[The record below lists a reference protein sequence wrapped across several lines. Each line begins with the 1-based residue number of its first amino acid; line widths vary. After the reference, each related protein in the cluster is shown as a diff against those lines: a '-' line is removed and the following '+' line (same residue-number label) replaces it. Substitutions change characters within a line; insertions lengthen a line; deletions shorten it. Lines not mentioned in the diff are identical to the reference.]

1 MGSRVL
7 PGTGPAPGTAP
18 GTASG
23 LAPTTPTTWGDST
36 GNQFRLGIGLVAG
49 NFDTTAASGDESLA
63 KLATHFDSK
72 TFQKI
77 ITDLYSTITNG
88 YTANYTY
95 AYGAIADAINQAG
108 KSGLTL
114 AEGYDI
120 NGATSKSGTWG
131 NFATSKSPSGGNGA
145 GNGNGAGPS
154 YGSYGPG
161 LTDMS
166 ANAELTA
173 YAQVLGN
180 LNAWGLD
187 SLSDK
192 AWQMISDP
200 GYHLNAGMVMQEIRN
215 TPEYKAAFPGM
226 DEIQSKGL
234 NMTENQ
240 YLNHKMDIQ
249 DQFANAGI
257 PNKML
262 TPEEMGKLISNGVY
276 QGNLGARLQKGY
288 EMVKNADPY
297 IKKTLQDWYGVK
309 PGHLLAYMVSP
320 KHGQAQIVKEVQTAM
335 INTEAH
341 NAKFNGLDQKTAEQL
356 SKQMTSSGYGMDYY
370 RTGFAKAAGE
380 QPLEQAQLGQMGQ
393 ATTSQ
398 QQILAGNFAGLKEKN
413 VGSQAEAQHAID
425 LASQART
432 AGLQGGGGYVQN
444 AQGGLG
450 IGSASTEGTGK

>member
-1 MGSRVL
+1 MSQA
-7 PGTGPAPGTAP
+7 PA
-18 GTASG
+18 
-23 LAPTTPTTWGDST
+23 APTWGNST
-36 GNQFRLGIGLVAG
+36 GNQFRLGTGLVAG
-49 NFDTTAASGDESLA
+49 NFDTAGATADESLA
-63 KLATHFDSK
+63 KLASHFGGVGS
-72 TFQKI
+72 TAFQKV
-77 ITDLYSTITNG
+77 ITDLYSQITNG

-95 AYGAIADAINQAG
+95 AYGAVANAINKAG
-108 KSGLTL
+108 STGLTL
-114 AEGYDI
+114 ADAFNI
-120 NGATSKSGTWG
+120 NGATSKSGAWG
-131 NFATSKSPSGGNGA
+131 NFSTSKSPSGGPGSGA
-145 GNGNGAGPS
+145 GAGGVNIS
-154 YGSYGPG
+154 FGGSGPG

-166 ANAELTA
+166 ANAQLTA
-173 YAQVLGN
+173 YSQVLGN

-226 DEIQSKGL
+226 DEIKAKNL

-276 QGNLGARLQKGY
+276 QGNLSARLQKGY

-380 QPLEQAQLGQMGQ
+380 QPLEQAQIGQMGQ
-393 ATTSQ
+393 ATASQ
-398 QQILAGNFAGLKEKN
+398 QQILAGNFAGLKQKG
-413 VGSQAEAQHAID
+413 VGSQADAQRSIQ
-425 LASQART
+425 LAEQART
-432 AGLQGGGGYVQN
+432 AGLQGGGGY
-444 AQGGLG
+444 AQTAKGGLG

>member
-1 MGSRVL
+1 MAQA
-7 PGTGPAPGTAP
+7 PAAP
-18 GTASG
+18 
-23 LAPTTPTTWGDST
+23 TWGDT
-36 GNQFRLGIGLVAG
+36 GGTQYRIGSGLVLG
-49 NFDTTAASGDESLA
+49 NFDTSGGSADESLT
-63 KLATHFDSK
+63 KLATHFGGQN
-72 TFQKI
+72 TAAFQKAI
-77 ITDLYSTITNG
+77 IDLYSKITNG
-88 YTANYTY
+88 STANYTY
-95 AYGAIADAINQAG
+95 AYGAIANALTKAG
-108 KSGLTL
+108 KTGLTL
-114 AEGYDI
+114 ADAIQI
-120 NGATSKSGTWG
+120 NGYTSKTGTWG
-131 NFATSKSPSGGNGA
+131 NFSTSGTKPPDPATSSVPNPTIIFGG
-145 GNGNGAGPS
+145 S
-154 YGSYGPG
+154 GPG
-161 LTDMS
+161 LQDTTAS
-166 ANAELTA
+166 AELTA
-173 YAQVLGN
+173 YSQVLGN

-200 GYHLNAGMVMQEIRN
+200 GYHLNAGMVMQQIRQ

-226 DEIQSKGL
+226 DEIKAKNL

-276 QGNLGARLQKGY
+276 QGNLSARLQKGY

-380 QPLEQAQLGQMGQ
+380 QPLEQAQIGQMGQ
-393 ATTSQ
+393 ATASQ
-398 QQILAGNFAGLKEKN
+398 QQILAGNFAGLKQKG
-413 VGSQAEAQHAID
+413 VGSQADAQRSIQ
-425 LASQART
+425 LAEQART
-432 AGLQGGGGYVQN
+432 AGLQGGGGYAQN
-444 AQGGLG
+444 ASGGLG